1 MFKSF
6 DEYYKVAEER
16 IKERAKAKANYNKR
30 VKNRKKL
37 KNK

>member
-6 DEYYKVAEER
+6 DEYYGAAEDR
-16 IKERAKAKANYNKR
+16 IKERAKAKAKHNKR